1 VGHPRFFA
9 TRTAE
14 RRATPRFLLGKFEIH
29 PKKKSFHCWRAQTL
43 DQANSRPGTGAGLT
57 HMNFDINVANS
68 NRCLQAVHQQQVT
81 VYKIVCSLWSV
92 QSGGLLF
99 GLPQSKLLMTQ

>member
-29 PKKKSFHCWRAQTL
+29 PKKKFPLLAR
-43 DQANSRPGTGAGLT
+43 ANSRPGTGAGLT

>member
-1 VGHPRFFA
+1 LQHAQQKGAQPHG
-9 TRTAE
+9 
-14 RRATPRFLLGKFEIH
+14 FLLGKFEIH
-29 PKKKSFHCWRAQTL
+29 HPPKKKTSFHCWRAQTL
-43 DQANSRPGTGAGLT
+43 DQANPRPGTGAGLT

-68 NRCLQAVHQQQVT
+68 NRYLQAVHQQQVT